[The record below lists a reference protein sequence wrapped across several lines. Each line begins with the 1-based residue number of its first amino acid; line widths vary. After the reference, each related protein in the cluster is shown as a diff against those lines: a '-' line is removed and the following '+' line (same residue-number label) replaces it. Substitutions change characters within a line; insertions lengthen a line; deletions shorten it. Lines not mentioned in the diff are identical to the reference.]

1 MWHRGDARRPDYRDD
16 RPPPR
21 YPDGYPPPPF
31 PASSSS
37 RRSIDEERDR
47 YGYPRPR
54 ADYGYPPDRERDRDR
69 ERERERE
76 YAYRRDRERER
87 EHPYARD
94 RERDRDRRIDW
105 ERERAYGYARERELD
120 RRGSRGARELERD
133 ARYRD
138 PDRRG
143 GEGLDAFH
151 RPRSPPL
158 AVAPDAAATARD
170 DVGMRASGSR
180 ASFSSSGQAD
190 PPARGPPSSPPRP
203 RPDRR
208 RSTSPGEG
216 PPPTSRGID
225 LARITDICALAPRST
240 ADLALAKDDA
250 GGPPR
255 AASPDHDRNRDAIRP
270 IVDSSS
276 RHPAGGYATG
286 SSPPHGPRSHPSR
299 QPATLRGTGG
309 WPARGDGPS
318 RWGGA
323 ARREDPSP
331 RSLIRKRDSEGAPE
345 LPDLAPVPSSSAAA
359 VQPQHPSL
367 DAAHASWDDAAP
379 AALPTG
385 SRKDDS
391 SQEIVNP
398 YSGTVRTSSGTPRE
412 SGQSPSTPLRSQ
424 HAHVHAHAQHHQ
436 RPASTPTAATAATHH
451 FSFAIKHTPDIDRE
465 LAALE
470 AARRQFLVDFTCGP
484 KRQAIRA
491 AQWDQRDAQ
500 LELSNASHR
509 VQLCTE
515 ALRSLKEEA
524 DKYTLAE
531 NQKELAGA

>member
-133 ARYRD
+133 AR
-138 PDRRG
+138 
-143 GEGLDAFH
+143 
-151 RPRSPPL
+151 
-158 AVAPDAAATARD
+158 
-170 DVGMRASGSR
+170 
-180 ASFSSSGQAD
+180 
-190 PPARGPPSSPPRP
+190 
-203 RPDRR
+203 R
-208 RSTSPGEG
+208 RSTSP
-216 PPPTSRGID
+216 
-225 LARITDICALAPRST
+225 

-385 SRKDDS
+385 SRKATSQRPKDDS